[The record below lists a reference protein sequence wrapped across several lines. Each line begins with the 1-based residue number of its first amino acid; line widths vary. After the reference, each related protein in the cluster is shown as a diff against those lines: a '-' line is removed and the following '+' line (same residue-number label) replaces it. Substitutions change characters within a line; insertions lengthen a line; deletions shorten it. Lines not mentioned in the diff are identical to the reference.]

1 MTYLYLPFFFFR
13 FSVHLNLFGFDQP
26 SPLKKL
32 DIYFSFFFCSPLGTT
47 FENAVSES
55 SPRKVSTGKLN
66 LMLIIIVLL
75 AIFLLAIAV
84 VLGIL
89 SFRRHQSRKN
99 QGKFLASF
107 AYLHIISY
115 IHTHIYIYIY
125 IYIYIIFFFFFFFF
139 FNMMSRISKHK
150 VEFYSLV
157 WYSALLS
164 WCEVFFTR
172 LVLPSNGVIECAF
185 ISHFAGS
192 FAFLQMLYWLY
203 LDLLCLRWILQQ
215 AFYCAFGFWR

>member
-1 MTYLYLPFFFFR
+1 
-13 FSVHLNLFGFDQP
+13 
-26 SPLKKL
+26 
-32 DIYFSFFFCSPLGTT
+32 
-47 FENAVSES
+47 
-55 SPRKVSTGKLN
+55 
-66 LMLIIIVLL
+66 MLIIIVLL

-89 SFRRHQSRKN
+89 FFRRHQSRKN

-125 IYIYIIFFFFFFFF
+125 IYIYTHTHIHIYFFFFFFFF